1 MILIWGRCFG
11 DLLYDPD
18 CVFNFFFVCVRVPCV
33 LEKNADQ

>member
-11 DLLYDPD
+11 DVLYDPD
-18 CVFNFFFVCVRVPCV
+18 CVFNFFFFVRVPCV